1 MAYDF
6 DKIVDRRGSGCF
18 KYDALKA
25 LYSRDDLLSLW
36 VADMDFEAAP
46 CIQRAMKLRLE
57 HGVFGYNLRMPDYY
71 AAVSYWVKKRYGWH
85 VKRDWIVNTPGVVP
99 AINLAVLSLTRP
111 DDKILIQTPV
121 YRPFFNAVTDHDRCL
136 LTNPLKLV
144 NGKYQIDQEDF
155 ERKIRQASLF
165 ILCNPHN
172 PVGRVWDEY
181 ELQFMGDLCKRYD
194 VPIVSDEIHADIIYE
209 GKEFRGLGSLER
221 YLDLTITC
229 ISPAKSFNIAGLS
242 SAVAII
248 PNHRMRKSVND
259 LNEHLHLYM
268 GNSFGIEALKAAYSE
283 GEDWLEE
290 LLAYLENNRNYL
302 MDYISTNLPM
312 LKMIKPESTY
322 LAWLDFGELGLDDNA
337 LFDFLTNKARLALDP
352 GRKYGVDGSG
362 FSRLNFGCS
371 KALLVEAMQRLS
383 DAVKEGF

>member
-1 MAYDF
+1 MPYDF
-6 DKIVDRRGSGCF
+6 DKVVERRGSGCF

-25 LYSRDDLLSLW
+25 LYSREDLLSLW

-46 CIQRAMKLRLE
+46 CIQAALKQRLE
-57 HGVFGYNLRMPDYY
+57 HGVYGYNLRMPDYY
-71 AAVSYWVKKRYGWH
+71 ATISYWVKKRYGWH

-121 YRPFFNAVTDHDRCL
+121 YRPFFSAVTDHDRCL

-172 PVGRVWDEY
+172 PVGRMWDEY

-194 VPIVSDEIHADIIYE
+194 VPIVSDEIHADIVYE
-209 GKEFRGLGSLER
+209 GKQFRGLGSLER
-221 YLDLTITC
+221 YHDLSITC

-248 PNHRMRKSVND
+248 PNHRVRKGVND

-268 GNSFGIEALKAAYSE
+268 GNSFGIEAMKAAYSE
-283 GEDWLEE
+283 GEEWLTE
-290 LLAYLENNRNYL
+290 LLAYLEGNRNYL
-302 MDYISTNLPM
+302 MEYINSKLPM

-322 LAWLDFGELGLDDNA
+322 LAWINFNELGLDDNA

-362 FSRLNFGCS
+362 FSRLNFGCPRS
-371 KALLVEAMQRLS
+371 ILEEAMQRLS
-383 DAVKEGF
+383 DAVKAGY